1 MTGDAW
7 TYRMLTLWVQI
18 GAAYLANMYFIK
30 AYPEDTYKGFVKTVT
45 EATQA
50 VTEAAQEIVHEEL

>member
-1 MTGDAW
+1 
-7 TYRMLTLWVQI
+7 
-18 GAAYLANMYFIK
+18 MYFSRW
-30 AYPEDTYKGFVKTVT
+30 YPEDTFKDFVKTAT

>member
-1 MTGDAW
+1 MKRRG
-7 TYRMLTLWVQI
+7 LTLWVQI
-18 GAAYLANMYFIK
+18 GAAYLANMYFSR
-30 AYPEDTYKGFVKTVT
+30 AYPEDTFQDFVKTAT